1 MKKNVTKKIFYSA
14 AATAVLAS
22 AGTNEG
28 LIANASD
35 DFSNADE
42 KLFIEDRDY
51 IQTYSGENYSS
62 SEPDYSQVYS
72 REPSEEEIRDY
83 LTDNIHFGPQ
93 GAVNVQS
100 VGKYRTQE
108 GDHPDENGVA
118 HLSWDVQWSPV
129 LRNRATYSSVTW
141 IFVPKELKNV
151 TVEYRP
157 IDSDETIP
165 LQLSDNIPKVDDDF
179 GDFNWDLSLRQNI
192 LRFDA
197 SLADKD
203 YLDMLQLTENDAQKY
218 QVVAIAGLDY
228 SLTDVHTVR
237 VSGDLDVTDAKS
249 DVYVPLRATNRLTN
263 FSFQHND
270 DEYKISGLSEY
281 SWSNTGSL
289 PEFSVEDKEIN
300 ARNAELYKKAENSI
314 AGLAGAEKCR
324 TTVNTDSG
332 DNNGGAKVG
341 EILYDLLG
349 SKDDVLI
356 PPEDWIKLDNDYET
370 SYPNAWINGPE
381 DACDQSAHR
390 ILATVEPQ
398 ESPTPTPSEDP
409 TPSSSETPTPST
421 DPSPS
426 ESTESSP
433 EPSTSEQPAPS
444 SEVTSSEPP
453 TPAPSEEPTPAPSE
467 EPTADETEPTPRETP
482 NIPEPEP
489 RETPEVPED
498 TPRTTEPAA
507 RIIPSSPA
515 PVVNPPAVNHTF
527 PEKQPA
533 PENPSRVNTPPFVP
547 APAPVQP
554 AAIQGPVSE
563 HGPVVNTGGAVHESF
578 WTKIA
583 SIFR

>member
-14 AATAVLAS
+14 AATAVLAG
-22 AGTNEG
+22 AGMNEG

-35 DFSNADE
+35 DLPNADE

-51 IQTYSGENYSS
+51 IQTYSGESYSS

-72 REPSEEEIRDY
+72 KEPSEEEIRDY

-108 GDHPDENGVA
+108 GDHPDKNGVA
-118 HLSWDVQWSPV
+118 HLSWDVQWTSV
-129 LRNRATYSSVTW
+129 LKNSVTGTSITW
-141 IFVPKELKNV
+141 VFVPKDINNITIDYLPV
-151 TVEYRP
+151 
-157 IDSDETIP
+157 DSDEAIP

-179 GDFNWDLSLRQNI
+179 GDYDWGLGLRQNI
-192 LRFDA
+192 LKFDA
-197 SLADKD
+197 SLADKE
-203 YLDMLQLTENDAQKY
+203 YLDMFGMTDREAKKY
-218 QVVAIAGLDY
+218 QVIAIGDLA
-228 SLTDVHTVR
+228 TNNVHTVR
-237 VSGDLDVTDAKS
+237 ISGDLDVTGAKS
-249 DVYVPLRATNRLTN
+249 DVYVPLRATNRLTYFN
-263 FSFQHND
+263 LWGD
-270 DEYKISGLSEY
+270 RDLEIVGLKDY
-281 SWSNTGSL
+281 PWSNMGSL
-289 PEFSVEDKEIN
+289 PEFSIEDKEIN

-314 AGLAGAEKCR
+314 AGLAGSEKCR

-341 EILYDLLG
+341 EILHDLLG

-356 PPEDWIKLDNDYET
+356 PPEDWIKLMNDSKTY
-370 SYPNAWINGPE
+370 YPNVWINGPE

-390 ILATVEPQ
+390 ILVTVEPQ
-398 ESPTPTPSEDP
+398 ESPAPTPSEDP
-409 TPSSSETPTPST
+409 TPSSSETPE
-421 DPSPS
+421 PSPS
-426 ESTESSP
+426 ESPTPSSETTP
-433 EPSTSEQPAPS
+433 SETPTPTTEPSTNEES
-444 SEVTSSEPP
+444 TSSSSNTPTSTTKGEPTTSNTPKRSSTP
-453 TPAPSEEPTPAPSE
+453 TPPVIPTPG
-467 EPTADETEPTPRETP
+467 TRVTESTPKE
-482 NIPEPEP
+482 
-489 RETPEVPED
+489 
-498 TPRTTEPAA
+498 TPRTTEPEA

-515 PVVNPPAVNHTF
+515 PVITTPVVNHTL
-527 PEKQPA
+527 PA
-533 PENPSRVNTPPFVP
+533 KKPVPQNPSRVNTPPFVP